1 MQQRGMN
8 KEYCILISAR
18 AAAAEPQSYRS
29 WIKLIYKLAKSGM
42 IFLDDHAPVLDWL
55 KLDNDVKVIQLWHAG
70 AGFNYCL

>member
-1 MQQRGMN
+1 MTEQNDSIKSNLKAVVERMQQRGMD

-42 IFLDDHAPVLDWL
+42 IF
-55 KLDNDVKVIQLWHAG
+55 
-70 AGFNYCL
+70 